1 MIQLRLK
8 SDPCDRCPAIIMS
21 ESCDRS
27 GMALGPANALRSLSR
42 PRSRSRHR
50 QKRRRRR
57 RRRSTSSE
65 LSLSVSLEIH
75 TSAVRRRRRRR
86 TSTAHAAAAEAAH
99 AAAAACALPV
109 ASRTGLVACSSVPA
123 LASCTAASGQEGPEN
138 HWSRRAR
145 DVASRCQPP
154 ADTCKGLSRQQVSII
169 TSAQEMV
176 KQGRKMQLAGLFM
189 IAAGESL
196 ASTIPAPEITALV
209 PAAPYSSW

>member
-1 MIQLRLK
+1 MSQDLMIQLRLK

-42 PRSRSRHR
+42 PRSRSSHR

-138 HWSRRAR
+138 HYSRRAR
-145 DVASRCQPP
+145 EVASRCQPP
-154 ADTCKGLSRQQVSII
+154 ASTIPAPENHYSRRAREVASRCQP
-169 TSAQEMV
+169 SA
-176 KQGRKMQLAGLFM
+176 
-189 IAAGESL
+189 

-209 PAAPYSSW
+209 PAAP